1 MTMRDIYIFY
11 LSIWAIGPRHGYSF
25 RWSCNNLH
33 IDHQKTVIII
43 SSIVMCMCT
52 SNNLSYTIGI
62 PAAIAVSVSA
72 A

>member
-1 MTMRDIYIFY
+1 MRDIYILLEY
-11 LSIWAIGPRHGYSF
+11 LGHRPKTRV
-25 RWSCNNLH
+25 WSCNNLH